1 MCTTIIIVVTIII
14 IVTLLCYKMNCVA
27 MYFELIDSNTV
38 QYGVPSD
45 GKRGQN
51 NDTTKGSYIVV
62 LLSVCI

>member
-1 MCTTIIIVVTIII
+1 
-14 IVTLLCYKMNCVA
+14 

-51 NDTTKGSYIVV
+51 NDATKGSYIVV
-62 LLSVCI
+62 LLKCLHIGTYLVTRYSV